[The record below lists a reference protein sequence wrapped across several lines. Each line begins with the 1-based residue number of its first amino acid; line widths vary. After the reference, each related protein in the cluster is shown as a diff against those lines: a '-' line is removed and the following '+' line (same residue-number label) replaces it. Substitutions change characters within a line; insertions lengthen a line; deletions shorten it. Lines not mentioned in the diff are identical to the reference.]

1 MQRQGSFSQAEYA
14 GKKKQTRRDKF
25 LAEMEQV
32 VPWARL
38 VERLRPFYPKGE
50 RGRPPIG
57 LERMLRLYFLQQWY
71 GLADEALED
80 ALYDSQALRGFAGI
94 DLSVAAVPDATTVLN
109 FRHWLEE
116 HDLTRALF
124 DEVGAMLEERGLLMR
139 QGTIVDAT
147 IIAAPPSTKNK
158 SKARDPEMHQT
169 KKGNQWHFG
178 MKAHIGVDVASGV
191 VHTVVGTAANEADIN
206 QTAALLHGQ
215 EEAVFAD
222 AGYTGADKRPELEDR
237 DVSWNIAI
245 KRSIIKALPKALR
258 DLAEPVE
265 RALSQVRAWVEH
277 PFHIVKNL
285 FRHKKLRYRG
295 LAKNTAQLHTLFA
308 LANLV
313 IVKKTLL
320 AQRRPDHTRTLSL
333 IPKTTQETRPQPR
346 FLPPR
351 PLPTGRAARKSGV
364 GRRTVSYPRN
374 VQCFLSAHTFI
385 FIRINRYCRF
395 CELEPRRLGSQKVQ
409 SRLGFAAGNRF
420 PGVTSKRGVAK
431 VRKGH
436 GRACCSLVRAAAV
449 GSASALNQS

>member
-1 MQRQGSFSQAEYA
+1 MMQRQGSFSQAEYA

-38 VERLRPFYPKGE
+38 VARLQPLYPKGE

-57 LERMLRLYFLQQWY
+57 VERMLRIYFLQQWY

-94 DLSVAAVPDATTVLN
+94 DLNHDPVPDATTLLK
-109 FRHWLEE
+109 FRHWLER

-124 DEVGAMLEERGLLMR
+124 DDVAAMLEERGLLMR

-158 SKARDPEMHQT
+158 SKSRDPEMHQT

-191 VHTVVGTAANEADIN
+191 VHTLTGTAANEADIN

-215 EEAVFAD
+215 ETAVFAD
-222 AGYTGADKRPELEDR
+222 AGYTGAGKRPELAER
-237 DVSWNIAI
+237 EVSWNIAV

-258 DLAEPVE
+258 ELAEPIE
-265 RALSQVRAWVEH
+265 RALAQVRAWVEH
-277 PFHIVKNL
+277 PFHVVKNL

-320 AQRRPDHTRTLSL
+320 AQ
-333 IPKTTQETRPQPR
+333 
-346 FLPPR
+346 
-351 PLPTGRAARKSGV
+351 
-364 GRRTVSYPRN
+364 
-374 VQCFLSAHTFI
+374 
-385 FIRINRYCRF
+385 
-395 CELEPRRLGSQKVQ
+395 SQ
-409 SRLGFAAGNRF
+409 
-420 PGVTSKRGVAK
+420 
-431 VRKGH
+431 
-436 GRACCSLVRAAAV
+436 
-449 GSASALNQS
+449 

>member
-1 MQRQGSFSQAEYA
+1 MQRQGSFSQVEYA

-38 VERLRPFYPKGE
+38 VERLRPLYPKGE

-57 LERMLRLYFLQQWY
+57 LERMLRIYFVQQWY

-80 ALYDSQALRGFAGI
+80 ALYDSQALRGFIGI
-94 DLSVAAVPDATTVLN
+94 ELNRDAVPDATTVLH
-109 FRHWLEE
+109 FRHWLEKHE
-116 HDLTRALF
+116 LTKALF
-124 DEVGAMLEERGLLMR
+124 DEVAAMLAERGLLMR

-158 SKARDPEMHQT
+158 EKTRDPEMHQT
-169 KKGNQWHFG
+169 RKGNQWYFG

-191 VHTVVGTAANEADIN
+191 VHTVTGTAANEADIN
-206 QTAALLHGQ
+206 QTAAVLHGE

-222 AGYTGADKRPELEDR
+222 AGYTGADKRPEHADR

-245 KRSIIKALPKALR
+245 KRGIIKALPKSLR

-277 PFHIVKNL
+277 PFHIVKNR

-295 LAKNTAQLHTLFA
+295 LAKNTAQLRTLFA

-320 AQRRPDHTRTLSL
+320 VPAP
-333 IPKTTQETRPQPR
+333 
-346 FLPPR
+346 
-351 PLPTGRAARKSGV
+351 V
-364 GRRTVSYPRN
+364 
-374 VQCFLSAHTFI
+374 
-385 FIRINRYCRF
+385 
-395 CELEPRRLGSQKVQ
+395 
-409 SRLGFAAGNRF
+409 
-420 PGVTSKRGVAK
+420 
-431 VRKGH
+431 
-436 GRACCSLVRAAAV
+436 
-449 GSASALNQS
+449 

>member
-14 GKKKQTRRDKF
+14 GKKKRTRRDKF

-32 VPWARL
+32 VLWGRL
-38 VERLRPFYPKGE
+38 VERLKPLYPKGE

-57 LERMLRLYFLQQWY
+57 LEKMLRIYFVQQWY

-94 DLSVAAVPDATTVLN
+94 DLNHDPVPDATTLLK
-109 FRHWLEE
+109 FRHWLER
-116 HDLTRALF
+116 HDLTKALF
-124 DEVGAMLEERGLLMR
+124 AEIEAMLEERGLLMR

-147 IIAAPPSTKNK
+147 IVAAPPSTKNK
-158 SKARDPEMHQT
+158 EKARDPQMHQT
-169 KKGNQWHFG
+169 RKGNQWYFG
-178 MKAHIGVDVASGV
+178 MKAHIGADVASGV
-191 VHTVVGTAANEADIN
+191 VHTLTGTAANEADIN
-206 QTAALLHGQ
+206 QMAAVLHGR

-222 AGYTGADKRPELEDR
+222 AGYTGAQKRPELAER
-237 DVSWNIAI
+237 EVSWNIAI
-245 KRSIIKALPKALR
+245 RRGIIKALPKGLR

-320 AQRRPDHTRTLSL
+320 AQP
-333 IPKTTQETRPQPR
+333 
-346 FLPPR
+346 
-351 PLPTGRAARKSGV
+351 
-364 GRRTVSYPRN
+364 
-374 VQCFLSAHTFI
+374 
-385 FIRINRYCRF
+385 
-395 CELEPRRLGSQKVQ
+395 
-409 SRLGFAAGNRF
+409 
-420 PGVTSKRGVAK
+420 
-431 VRKGH
+431 
-436 GRACCSLVRAAAV
+436 RAC
-449 GSASALNQS
+449 

>member
-32 VPWARL
+32 VPWPRL
-38 VERLRPFYPKGE
+38 VERLRPIYPKGE

-57 LERMLRLYFLQQWY
+57 LERMLRIHFLQQWY
-71 GLADEALED
+71 ALADEAMED

-94 DLSVAAVPDATTVLN
+94 DLTVVVVPDATTIMN
-109 FRHWLEE
+109 FRHWLESHE
-116 HDLTRALF
+116 LSQALF
-124 DEVGAMLEERGLLMR
+124 AEVSAMLEEHGLLIR

-147 IIAAPPSTKNK
+147 IIAAPSSTKNK
-158 SKARDPEMHQT
+158 RKARDPEMHQA

-191 VHTVVGTAANEADIN
+191 VHTVKGTAANEADIN
-206 QTAALLHGQ
+206 QMAAVLHGA
-215 EEAVFAD
+215 EEDVFAD
-222 AGYTGADKRPELEDR
+222 AGYTGADKRPEHEDR

-245 KRSIIKALPKALR
+245 KRSIIRALPKGLR

-265 RALSQVRAWVEH
+265 RALAQVRAWVEH

-313 IVKKTLL
+313 IVKKILL
-320 AQRRPDHTRTLSL
+320 
-333 IPKTTQETRPQPR
+333 
-346 FLPPR
+346 
-351 PLPTGRAARKSGV
+351 
-364 GRRTVSYPRN
+364 
-374 VQCFLSAHTFI
+374 
-385 FIRINRYCRF
+385 
-395 CELEPRRLGSQKVQ
+395 VQ
-409 SRLGFAAGNRF
+409 SRA
-420 PGVTSKRGVAK
+420 
-431 VRKGH
+431 
-436 GRACCSLVRAAAV
+436 
-449 GSASALNQS
+449 

>member
-32 VPWARL
+32 APWARL
-38 VERLRPFYPKGE
+38 VARLQPLYPKGE
-50 RGRPPIG
+50 RGRKPIE
-57 LERMLRLYFLQQWY
+57 LERMLRIYFLQQWY

-94 DLSVAAVPDATTVLN
+94 DLAVASVPDATTVLH
-109 FRHWLEE
+109 FRHWLER
-116 HDLTRALF
+116 HDLTKVLF

-147 IIAAPPSTKNK
+147 IIAAPPSTKNRSK
-158 SKARDPEMHQT
+158 SRDPEMHQT

-191 VHTVVGTAANEADIN
+191 VHTVTGTAANEADIN
-206 QTAALLHGQ
+206 QMVWVLHGR

-222 AGYTGADKRPELEDR
+222 AGYTGAEKRPEHAARE
-237 DVSWNIAI
+237 VSWNIAV
-245 KRSIIKALPKALR
+245 KRSIIRALPTRLR
-258 DLAEPVE
+258 DWAAPAE

-285 FRHKKLRYRG
+285 FHHKKLRYRG

-320 AQRRPDHTRTLSL
+320 AQA
-333 IPKTTQETRPQPR
+333 
-346 FLPPR
+346 
-351 PLPTGRAARKSGV
+351 RA
-364 GRRTVSYPRN
+364 
-374 VQCFLSAHTFI
+374 
-385 FIRINRYCRF
+385 
-395 CELEPRRLGSQKVQ
+395 
-409 SRLGFAAGNRF
+409 
-420 PGVTSKRGVAK
+420 
-431 VRKGH
+431 
-436 GRACCSLVRAAAV
+436 
-449 GSASALNQS
+449 